1 MKLIDRYKGCLLGL
15 ACGDAVGTTVEFKA
29 PGTFPPVTDMVGK
42 GPFRLEAGQWTDD
55 MSMAL
60 CLAHSL
66 VYKKGFDPVDQMN
79 RYCNWQSC
87 GYMSCNGKCFDI
99 GITVSKALDKYRETG
114 EPFSGSTDYNTAGN
128 GSIMRLAPVP
138 MFYFPDYVKM
148 LHFSS
153 ESSRTTHA
161 ADECLDACRLLA
173 SIIFNAL
180 SKDGADKEEIL
191 FRHSFNDWKSEKIGF
206 VATGN
211 YRDEYGKGVKGSGYV
226 VESLDAAM
234 WCFQHTDNYRG
245 AILKAANL
253 GDDADT
259 TAAICGQIAGA
270 YYGIEGIPE
279 SWLEKLAMR
288 EEIEALA
295 EEIFSIAQSQEGEQV
310 SEL

>member
-42 GPFRLEAGQWTDD
+42 GPFRLKAGQWTDD

-66 VYKKGFDPVDQMN
+66 IYKKGFDSVDQMN

-87 GYMSCNGKCFDI
+87 GYMSSTGECFDI
-99 GITVSKALDKYRETG
+99 GNTVSKALDRYRQSG
-114 EPFSGSTDYNTAGN
+114 DPLSGSTDYNAAGN

-138 MFYFPDYVKM
+138 MFYYPDYEKM
-148 LHFSS
+148 LYFSS

-161 ADECLDACRLLA
+161 ADECIDACKLLG
-173 SIIFNAL
+173 SIIFNAFT
-180 SKDGADKEEIL
+180 KEGVGREGVL
-191 FRHSFNDWKSEKIGF
+191 FKHGFHDWKSEKIGY
-206 VATGN
+206 VASGE
-211 YRDEYGKGVKGSGYV
+211 YRNVYDKSVKGSGYV
-226 VESLDAAM
+226 VDSIDAAM
-234 WCFQHTDNYRG
+234 WCFQYTNNYKD

-279 SWLEKLAMR
+279 SWLEKLVMR
-288 EEIEALA
+288 EEIENLA
-295 EEIFSIAQSQEGEQV
+295 DELYKLSIGNS
-310 SEL
+310 